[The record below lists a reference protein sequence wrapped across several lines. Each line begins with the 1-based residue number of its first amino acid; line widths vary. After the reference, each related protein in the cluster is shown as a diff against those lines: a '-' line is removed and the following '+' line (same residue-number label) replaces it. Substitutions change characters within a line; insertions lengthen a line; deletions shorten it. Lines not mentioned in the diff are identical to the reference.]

1 MKGARHPFLEMMNA
15 DVVPNDISADPDNRI
30 VILTGTRPCRG
41 SKADILP
48 IGIKFK
54 SLIMILSHLLCTLV
68 QCMYIFTHQFV
79 LGQTKYRFIF
89 DIFTD
94 QYRSRLQFSFISI
107 MQLPA

>member
-68 QCMYIFTHQFV
+68 TLAQIGYNTHFSECKRAEFV
-79 LGQTKYRFIF
+79 KSCASLINQ
-89 DIFTD
+89 
-94 QYRSRLQFSFISI
+94 S
-107 MQLPA
+107 